1 MACLG
6 QRDGARMARILEGLR
21 RSRDGVSVDKL
32 AALGRVTKHRVAG
45 FVKVLRG
52 EGFTVEYST
61 RRERDGWS
69 GAMKEKGYYT
79 MKEGEG

>member
-1 MACLG
+1 MSRIMEVL
-6 QRDGARMARILEGLR
+6 RARK
-21 RSRDGVSVDKL
+21 DGVSADFL
-32 AALGRVTKHRVAG
+32 AACGKVAKYRVAG

-69 GAMKEKGYYT
+69 GAMKERGYYT
-79 MKEGEG
+79 MKEK